1 MGCTYE
7 CVHRGPRL
15 AVASMTERVHFL
27 PGEIA
32 ALLLEW
38 LASDDPDV
46 TIAQYEDLVKRTRE
60 MLGETRHTA

>member
-1 MGCTYE
+1 
-7 CVHRGPRL
+7 
-15 AVASMTERVHFL
+15 MTERVHFL